1 MPTRCRN
8 FCCGIIL
15 WLILLVTTPG
25 IPAGVSP
32 STDSLRALGAARG
45 FWIGAGDIH
54 ISPLSADAQYRDV
67 LAREFNIL
75 TPGVAMK
82 FSEVQPDIDR
92 FTFDT
97 ADAVVAFARAHD
109 MRVRGHTLVWH
120 EALPQWLTAGQFGPD
135 RLGAILKDHI
145 LTEVGHFRG
154 RVSAWDVVN
163 EGLDGGGGLRD
174 TIWLRALGPDYIDQA
189 FRWARQADPDVPLFY
204 NDFGA
209 EGMGPK
215 SDGLYRLVRGMLE
228 RGVPIRGVGL
238 QMHVSLDDG
247 PRPADI
253 AANMRRLTALGL
265 EIQITEMDVRI
276 QDTPGPLAEKLAAQA
291 RYYHDILRACLAVP
305 KCTALLTWGIS
316 DRDSWIPGF
325 FGHADAPLLFDAAFA
340 PKPAYQALARAL
352 AGR

>member
-1 MPTRCRN
+1 MATRCRS
-8 FCCGIIL
+8 FCRGIIP
-15 WLILLVTTPG
+15 WLILLAATPG

-32 STDSLRALGAARG
+32 PTDSLRTLAVARG

-54 ISPLSADAQYRDV
+54 IVPLSADAQYRDV

-75 TPGVAMK
+75 TPAVAMK
-82 FSEVQPDIDR
+82 FAQVQPDIDR
-92 FTFDT
+92 HTFDT
-97 ADAVVAFARAHD
+97 ADAIVAFARAHD

-120 EALPQWLTAGQFGPD
+120 EALPLWLTAGQFGRD
-135 RLGAILKDHI
+135 HLAAILKDHI

-163 EGLDGGGGLRD
+163 EGLDSSGDLRD

-204 NDFGA
+204 NEFGA

-215 SDGLYRLVRGMLE
+215 SDGLYRLAWGMLA

-238 QMHVSLDDG
+238 QMHVSLNDG
-247 PRPADI
+247 SRPADV
-253 AANMRRLTALGL
+253 AANMRRLAALGL

-276 QDTPGPLAEKLAAQA
+276 
-291 RYYHDILRACLAVP
+291 
-305 KCTALLTWGIS
+305 
-316 DRDSWIPGF
+316 
-325 FGHADAPLLFDAAFA
+325 
-340 PKPAYQALARAL
+340 
-352 AGR
+352 

>member
-8 FCCGIIL
+8 FCCGVIP
-15 WLILLVTTPG
+15 WLILLITTSG
-25 IPAGVSP
+25 TPASLSP
-32 STDSLRALGAARG
+32 STDSLRALAASRG
-45 FWIGAGDIH
+45 FWIGSGDIH
-54 ISPLSADAQYRDV
+54 VGPLSADAQYRDV

-82 FSEVQPDIDR
+82 FTQVQPDIDR

-97 ADAVVAFARAHD
+97 ADAIVAFARAHD

-120 EALPQWLTAGQFGPD
+120 EALPRWLTAGQFDRD
-135 RLGAILKDHI
+135 RLAAILKDHI

-163 EGLDGGGGLRD
+163 EGLDGDGTLRD
-174 TIWLRALGPDYIDQA
+174 TIWLHALGPDYIDQA

-209 EGMGPK
+209 EGMGLK
-215 SDGLYRLVRGMLE
+215 SDGLYRLVQGMVQ
-228 RGVPIRGVGL
+228 RGVPIRGVGM
-238 QMHVSLDDG
+238 QMHVSLNDG
-247 PRPADI
+247 PRPADV
-253 AANMRRLTALGL
+253 AANMRRLAALGL
-265 EIQITEMDVRI
+265 EIHITEMDVRI
-276 QDTPGPLAEKLAAQA
+276 QDTPGPLAERLAAQA

-305 KCTALLTWGIS
+305 RCTALLTWGIS
-316 DRDSWIPGF
+316 DRDSWILGF
-325 FGHADAPLLFDAAFA
+325 FGHPDAPLLFDTAFV

>member
-8 FCCGIIL
+8 FCCGIIP

-32 STDSLRALGAARG
+32 STDSLRALAAARG

-97 ADAVVAFARAHD
+97 ADAIVAFARAHD

-120 EALPQWLTAGQFGPD
+120 EALPHWLTAGQFGRD
-135 RLGAILKDHI
+135 RLAAILKDHI
-145 LTEVGHFRG
+145 VTEMGHFRG

-163 EGLDGGGGLRD
+163 EGLDGDGTLRD

-291 RYYHDILRACLAVP
+291 SYYHDILRACLTVP
-305 KCTALLTWGIS
+305 RCTALLTWGFS